1 MNVPMRMF
9 DFENESLRATMIDG
23 EAWLVGRD
31 ICRMLQLENA
41 SQALSRLDDDER
53 RDTIIANDGTLQTVT
68 ATDAMGR
75 ARASTLVSEPGF
87 WRLVSTSRTEVAGR
101 VMRWVFHEVL
111 PALRKTGQYTMSEHV
126 GRTTRI
132 PPEDEPIDLDAAPL
146 GQIRIAVSLL
156 REVRIVFG
164 IPHAR
169 LVARHI
175 GVTSTVLRL
184 DQYREIGES
193 VDDDIA
199 SFGRD
204 RLIAVDKATATAAD
218 IYKSYVKW
226 CRNNEI
232 APASQTM
239 LGRRLRLMGFNK
251 QQSSGTVRYLGV
263 ALSDASE

>member
-1 MNVPMRMF
+1 MTITMRVF
-9 DFENESLRATMIDG
+9 DFDNEPVRATMIDG
-23 EAWLVGRD
+23 EPWFVGRD
-31 ICRMLQLENA
+31 VCRILGIDNE

-53 RDTIIANDGTLQTVT
+53 RDGVCIIDPIGRQQTPI
-68 ATDAMGR
+68 
-75 ARASTLVSEPGF
+75 LISEPGVYN
-87 WRLVSTSRTEVAGR
+87 LVFTSRSEIAKR
-101 VMRWVFHEVL
+101 FKRWLAHEVL
-111 PALRKTGQYTMSEHV
+111 PALRKTGLYNMAAE
-126 GRTTRI
+126 
-132 PPEDEPIDLDAAPL
+132 EAEPIDMQTDGRDLEPVDFD
-146 GQIRIAVSLL
+146 RIPTGHVRLAISLL

-263 ALSDASE
+263 ALSDAAE